1 MKKIK
6 LLTITLLIVLVTMV
20 AFFGVYKQV
29 QNRMEDQVKDYSYAM
44 DLTGARKVRL
54 KVDTTTKEVIKDKD
68 GNEVESAT
76 DDEIEENGYTK
87 EEVPVNSEDVLNT
100 NNYKETRKI
109 IEKRLKKL
117 GVKNYV
123 IRQDDET
130 GDIIV
135 ELPENDNTDS
145 VISSINMIG
154 KFEISDADTKEVLL
168 NNNDIKTVETLYNT
182 ASSGTTV
189 YLQIEFNNEGT
200 KKLEEISNT
209 YVKTENTES
218 NTETTEETEKATEEG
233 SKSTEKK
240 ITMKIDDEQIMSTSF
255 DEPIKNGII
264 QLSIGSA
271 STDVETLNDYVKS
284 ANSIS
289 TLLNEGQLSVKYTM
303 DENKYVET
311 DLKIEDF
318 KTIGI
323 AIAVIIVIGLVIL
336 VVKYKLNGALA
347 AIAYIGLSAVL
358 LLIVR
363 YTNVIISIESISAV
377 ILTLILNYMFTFKL
391 LKDVNE
397 NKDKKK
403 TLNKVLGDNFINVLG
418 VCVLT
423 LIFSFVS
430 WMPISNFG
438 LVMFWGLV
446 IMAIYNIFV
455 TNNLIKINEEK

>member
-6 LLTITLLIVLVTMV
+6 ILTITLLIVLVTMV

-68 GNEVESAT
+68 GNEIESAT
-76 DDEIEENGYTK
+76 DEEIEENEYTK

-100 NNYKETRKI
+100 DKYKETKKI

-123 IRQDDET
+123 IRQDEEA

-135 ELPENDNTDS
+135 ELPENDNTNTI
-145 VISSINMIG
+145 ISNINMIG

-182 ASSGTTV
+182 ASTGTTV
-189 YLQIEFNNEGT
+189 YMQIEFNKDGT

-218 NTETTEETEKATEEG
+218 NTETTEEATEED

-240 ITMKIDDEQIMSTSF
+240 ITMKIDDEQIMSTNF

-271 STDVETLNDYVKS
+271 STDVETLNDYVQS
-284 ANSIS
+284 ANSIA
-289 TLLNEGQLSVKYTM
+289 TLLNEGQLPVKYTI

-318 KTIGI
+318 KTVGI

-336 VVKYKLNGALA
+336 VVKYKTNGALA
-347 AIAYIGLSAVL
+347 AIAYVGLASVL

-391 LKDVNE
+391 LKDVSE

-403 TLNKVLGDNFINVLG
+403 TLNMVLGDNFINVLG

-455 TNNLIKINEEK
+455 TNNLIKINEGK

>member
-6 LLTITLLIVLVTMV
+6 ILTITLLIVLVTMV

-29 QNRMEDQVKDYSYAM
+29 QNRMEDQVKEYSYAM

-54 KVDTTTKEVIKDKD
+54 KIDTATKEVIKDKD
-68 GNEVESAT
+68 GNKVESAT
-76 DDEIEENGYTK
+76 DEEIEENGYTK
-87 EEVPVNSEDVLNT
+87 EEVPVNSEEVLNADK
-100 NNYKETRKI
+100 YKETKKI

-123 IRQDDET
+123 IRQDEES
-130 GDIIV
+130 GEIII
-135 ELPENDNTDS
+135 ELPENDNTDKVVS
-145 VISSINMIG
+145 NLSMIG

-168 NNNDIKTVETLYNT
+168 NNNDIKVVETLYNT
-182 ASSGTTV
+182 ASAGTTV
-189 YLQIEFNNEGT
+189 YLQIEFNKEGT

-209 YVKTENTES
+209 YVKTETS
-218 NTETTEETEKATEEG
+218 TETTEETSEETTT
-233 SKSTEKK
+233 STEKK
-240 ITMKIDDEQIMSTSF
+240 ITMKIDDEQIMSTNF

-271 STDVETLNDYVKS
+271 STDVETLNDYVQS
-284 ANSIS
+284 ANSIA
-289 TLLNEGQLSVKYTM
+289 TLLNDGQLPIKYTV
-303 DENKYVET
+303 DENKYAET
-311 DLKIEDF
+311 DLKIEDY
-318 KTIGI
+318 KTVGI
-323 AIAVIIVIGLVIL
+323 AIAVIIVIGLIIL
-336 VVKYKLNGALA
+336 VVKYKTNGALA
-347 AIAYIGLSAVL
+347 AIAYVGLTSVL

-391 LKDVNE
+391 LKDVSE

-403 TLNKVLGDNFINVLG
+403 TLNKILGDNFINILG
-418 VCVLT
+418 VCILT
-423 LIFSFVS
+423 LVFSFVS

-446 IMAIYNIFV
+446 IIAIYNILI
-455 TNNLIKINEEK
+455 TNNLIKINEGK

>member
-6 LLTITLLIVLVTMV
+6 ILTIILLIVLVTMV

-68 GNEVESAT
+68 GNKVESAT
-76 DDEIEENGYTK
+76 DEEIEENEYTK
-87 EEVPVNSEDVLNT
+87 EEEPVNSEDVLNT

-109 IEKRLKKL
+109 VEKRLKKL
-117 GVKNYV
+117 NVKNYV
-123 IRQDDET
+123 IRQDEEN

-145 VISSINMIG
+145 VVSNISMIG
-154 KFEISDADTKEVLL
+154 KFEISDADTKESLL
-168 NNNDIKTVETLYNT
+168 TNKDIKTVETMYNT
-182 ASSGTTV
+182 ASTGTTV
-189 YLQIEFNNEGT
+189 YLQIEFNKDGT

-209 YVKTENTES
+209 YVKTTNTEK
-218 NTETTEETEKATEEG
+218 TEETSEE
-233 SKSTEKK
+233 SSDENTTTEKK

-264 QLSIGSA
+264 QLSVGSA
-271 STDVETLNDYVKS
+271 STDVNTLQEYIQS
-284 ANSIS
+284 AQAIS
-289 TLLNEGQLSVKYTM
+289 AVLNEGQLPIKYTV

-318 KTIGI
+318 KTVGI
-323 AIAVIIVIGLVIL
+323 AIVVIIAIGLVVLI
-336 VVKYKLNGALA
+336 VKYKSNGALA
-347 AIAYIGLSAVL
+347 AISYVGLASVL

-363 YTNVIISIESISAV
+363 YTNVVISIESFSAV

-397 NKDKKK
+397 NKDIKK
-403 TLNKVLGDNFINVLG
+403 TLNVVLGDNFVNVLG